1 MVCIVPRGHELAQQP
16 SVSIAALAAYPLI
29 AHHPSIP
36 FGQLVSA
43 AFRKAGV
50 TLASRID
57 IHQTDVA
64 CSLVRAG
71 AGVAM
76 VDQFT
81 VAGVAWDDLQV
92 LPLADEIRLTPS
104 IVRHP
109 HGCRVAGCAPGGI
122 NTKLYPIPET
132 ALAMV
137 HAGS

>member
-1 MVCIVPRGHELAQQP
+1 
-16 SVSIAALAAYPLI
+16 
-29 AHHPSIP
+29 
-36 FGQLVSA
+36 LVSA

-104 IVRHP
+104 IVRSVFDLH
-109 HGCRVAGCAPGGI
+109 R
-122 NTKLYPIPET
+122 N
-132 ALAMV
+132 
-137 HAGS
+137 HADKFIDILMAAA